1 MVLSISKKDRASY
14 ESAAI
19 VVAVTLTIL
28 TLYSAGL
35 GISIQYANAQQSP
48 AIIYSP
54 NNNDN
59 NAFYIPVQSLIG
71 NVSIPVNVDV
81 TAIVPINIAIQNAQI
96 CAQIGGGSCTQA
108 VLNPTESTFAPTTI
122 DLSQPTPTVSTTPTT
137 TSTQPSTTTGTT
149 GMTTSGTTTPN
160 PTTSPSTSTTT
171 SPPSTTTSPPST
183 TTQQPSTSN
192 GGTSSGGSSSGSG
205 GSGST
210 GK

>member
-35 GISIQYANAQQSP
+35 GISIQYANAQESP

-171 SPPSTTTSPPST
+171 PPPST